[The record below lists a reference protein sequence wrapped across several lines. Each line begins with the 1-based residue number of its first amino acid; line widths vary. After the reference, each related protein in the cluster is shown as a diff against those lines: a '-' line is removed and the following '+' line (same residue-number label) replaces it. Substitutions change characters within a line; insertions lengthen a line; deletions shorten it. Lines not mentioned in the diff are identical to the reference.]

1 MIPVPGPAQNRQSVR
16 PNTALYVPICA
27 AVAGADEVAA
37 QEAALLRELQ
47 GDANLVTQRRAAVA
61 EVFEAEE

>member
-1 MIPVPGPAQNRQSVR
+1 
-16 PNTALYVPICA
+16 
-27 AVAGADEVAA
+27 VAGADEVAA